1 MLMINNKD
9 CEVTEETIKF
19 TKSKINN
26 KDGYS
31 LLLSVDFNDGYLTFY
46 IDFFN
51 KNDFRKIEYKI
62 FTKNQIKM
70 FELYSDKKFIDYIDG
85 DIFLRFENI
94 NNNHIKALLEV
105 NDPNITLKYN
115 GLLLLDKD

>member
-1 MLMINNKD
+1 MLKINNKD
-9 CEVTEETIKF
+9 CKVTEETIKF

-31 LLLSVDFNDGYLTFY
+31 LLLSVDFNGGYLTFY

-51 KNDFRKIEYKI
+51 KKDFKKIENKI
-62 FTKNQIKM
+62 FTKEHIKM
-70 FELYSDKKFIDYIDG
+70 FELYNNKKFIDYIDG
-85 DIFLRFENI
+85 DIFLRFDNI

-105 NDPNITLKYN
+105 NDPTITLKYN

>member
-1 MLMINNKD
+1 MLKINNKD

-31 LLLSVDFNDGYLTFY
+31 FLLSVDFYGGYLTFY
-46 IDFFN
+46 IDFSD
-51 KNDFRKIEYKI
+51 KKDFKKIENKI
-62 FTKNQIKM
+62 FTKEQIKM
-70 FELYSDKKFIDYIDG
+70 FELYSNKKFIAYIDG
-85 DIFLRFENI
+85 DIFLNFDNI
-94 NNNHIKALLEV
+94 NNNHIKASLEV
-105 NDPNITLKYN
+105 NDLDMALEYN

>member
-1 MLMINNKD
+1 MLKINNKD

-31 LLLSVDFNDGYLTFY
+31 LLLSVDFKEGYLTFY
-46 IDFFN
+46 IDFFDKIDFKKVEN
-51 KNDFRKIEYKI
+51 KTY
-62 FTKNQIKM
+62 TKNQIKM

-85 DIFLRFENI
+85 GMFLRFDNI
-94 NNNHIKALLEV
+94 NNNHIKASLEV
-105 NDPNITLKYN
+105 NDSDMTLEYN
-115 GLLLLDKD
+115 GSLLLDKD